1 MTKFSLLTL
10 SLFLLG
16 SYYGFAQENEI
27 LTASVNTEINNSGQ
41 YYDKE
46 DQDGEAP
53 WFVRK
58 YEAQFGIF
66 MPFSNTD
73 MRVGNDKGNLGT
85 DVDLE
90 NDLGL
95 KTYTFSAYTAFS
107 WHISRRSKLS
117 LSYFY
122 IGRSAT
128 HTLERD
134 IEFKDTTFHAF
145 ATVNTLFNTHI
156 GRIAYSYAI
165 LSKPNY
171 EAGFI
176 IGSHIVN
183 CNTKVELNSS
193 IGNLNYED
201 DLAFTA
207 PLPDIGVFGGW
218 AINDK
223 MSINGDISYLPV
235 SISDVT
241 VNILSYNLAFQYQ
254 PIQNFGLSL
263 SYTGLDFKVS
273 IDGDPLNGYLKWG
286 YHGPALT
293 ATYRFGRGF

>member
-1 MTKFSLLTL
+1 MNKNL
-10 SLFLLG
+10 LFLPSILLFQ
-16 SYYGFAQENEI
+16 SYFGYAQEYAALTPATDAGINDSGKYNNEED
-27 LTASVNTEINNSGQ
+27 AGQ
-41 YYDKE
+41 
-46 DQDGEAP
+46 AP

-66 MPFSNTD
+66 MPFSNTN
-73 MRVGNDKGNLGT
+73 MRVGNDKGNIGT

-95 KTYTFSAYTAFS
+95 KTYTFSAYAMFS

-134 IEFKDTTFHAF
+134 IQFEDTTFHAF
-145 ATVNTLFNTHI
+145 ASVNTSFKTHI
-156 GRIAYSYAI
+156 GRITYSYAI

-171 EAGFI
+171 EAGVI

-183 CNTKVELNSS
+183 FNTKIELNSS
-193 IGNLNYED
+193 VGDLNYKD
-201 DLAFTA
+201 DLALTA

-223 MSINGDISYLPV
+223 ISVNGDISYLPV
-235 SISDVT
+235 SISDIT
-241 VNILSYNLAFQYQ
+241 VNILSYGLAFQYQ
-254 PIQNFGLSL
+254 PILNLGLSL
-263 SYTGLDFKVS
+263 SYTGLNFKLN